1 MKWTKDEPSVSGYY
15 LYRMTSAAAI
25 EITRVTVRGDK
36 YITFFGNQNYYKFD
50 ELSNGEF
57 LGPVNIEDL
66 Q

>member
-1 MKWTKDEPSVSGYY
+1 MKWTKCEPSVSGYY
-15 LYRMTSAAAI
+15 LYRVSSTAAI
-25 EITRVTVRGDK
+25 EITRVVGGKDR
-36 YITFFGNQNYYKFD
+36 YIIFLGNQNYYNFY